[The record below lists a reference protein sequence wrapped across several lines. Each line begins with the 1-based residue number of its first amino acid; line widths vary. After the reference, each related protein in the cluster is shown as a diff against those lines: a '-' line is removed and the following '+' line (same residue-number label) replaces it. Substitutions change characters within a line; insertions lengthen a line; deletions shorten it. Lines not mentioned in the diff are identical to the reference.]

1 MGMDLIAMNGERW
14 SLSYGAWAFLLE
26 LAEKYGWEP
35 GGTTLPDNP
44 EYADIPWDGGYGS
57 SDFQAISAADVMEI
71 AAALE
76 RAITAEPEKNSNT
89 RREFIEFLRQSGG
102 LLLG

>member
-1 MGMDLIAMNGERW
+1 MSMDLIGRSGQKW

-26 LAEKYGWEP
+26 LAEKYGWQP
-35 GGTTLPDNP
+35 AGTTLPDDP
-44 EYADIPWDGGYGS
+44 AYADIPWDGDYGS
-57 SDFQAISAADVMEI
+57 SDFQAISATDAMEI

-76 RAITAEPEKNSNT
+76 RAILAEPEEDSDT

-102 LLLG
+102 LVLA